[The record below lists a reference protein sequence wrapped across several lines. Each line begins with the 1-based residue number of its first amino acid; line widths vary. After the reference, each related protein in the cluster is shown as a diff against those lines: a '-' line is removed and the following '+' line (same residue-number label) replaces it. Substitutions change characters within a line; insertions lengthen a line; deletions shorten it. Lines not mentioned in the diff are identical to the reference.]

1 MLSGWKRREMQYD
14 RLQWWKNLQKQI
26 RAIYAEAEKLTKQ
39 TGVTHSVDHIVPL
52 CNPIVCGLRVP
63 WNMCIITL
71 DDNIRKSN
79 NWWPDMP
86 LQQLPLLEP

>member
-1 MLSGWKRREMQYD
+1 MDIPNEIKALVEAGALFVFNHSG
-14 RLQWWKNLQKQI
+14 
-26 RAIYAEAEKLTKQ
+26 
-39 TGVTHSVDHIVPL
+39 GIVPL
-52 CNPIVCGLRVP
+52 CNPIVCGLHVP

-86 LQQLPLLEP
+86 LQQLPLLEL